1 MLTIVLGTNQNYTQR
16 MLQLHKHYSIVVRSM
31 IVPNFPLTC
40 LLASIQLLLQVVHSV
55 KCLSASSEYQCR
67 NLSRQHRYQHLFSH
81 RHPDAHS
88 CCVQELSV
96 KPKHAE
102 ARELLSKHFP
112 ASSKSRTLTPLVP
125 KVPTDPKKFAQYQK
139 VELMKMRHRAIPGNP
154 QDRTS
159 SPPIDQRLH
168 VNVRVDPEVSGDG
181 EKERSFW
188 FRKVPLDNPTHIVTQ
203 RSML

>member
-1 MLTIVLGTNQNYTQR
+1 VSNVFLRRVSTSVGICLV
-16 MLQLHKHYSIVVRSM
+16 KH
-31 IVPNFPLTC
+31 
-40 LLASIQLLLQVVHSV
+40 H
-55 KCLSASSEYQCR
+55 
-67 NLSRQHRYQHLFSH
+67 YQHLFSH

-88 CCVQELSV
+88 CCVQELSA

-139 VELMKMRHRAIPGNP
+139 IELMKMRHRATPGNP

-168 VNVRVDPEVSGDG
+168 VNVTVDPEVSGAG

-188 FRKVPLDNPTHIVTQ
+188 FRKVLLDYPTHIVTQ